1 VTDLRYEVTGSG
13 PPVCLLHSGVTDSRA
28 WDGQVA
34 RLAPS
39 YTVVRYDIRG
49 FGGSPLRPGPL
60 SHLADLRELLD
71 ELGVEA
77 TTLVG
82 NSFGGRIALE
92 FALEHA
98 ARVTKLV
105 LVAAAL
111 RDYGWSDE
119 MRTFAQAEDEAMERG
134 DVDAAVELN
143 LEMWALPHVR
153 EVVRPMVRRALEV
166 QQAAY
171 EGDSPPEPEPP
182 LDPPALSR
190 LGELRVPTLVVV
202 GDRDVAQFRDMA
214 DLFAREIPGARLEVI
229 ERAGHLPGLERPDDF
244 DRLLLEFLENDVS

>member
-1 VTDLRYEVTGSG
+1 MTDLRYEVTGSG
-13 PPVCLLHSGVTDSRA
+13 PAVCLLHSGVTDSRA

-49 FGGSPLRPGPL
+49 FGGSPLRSGPL
-60 SHLADLRELLD
+60 SHLEDLRELLD
-71 ELGVEA
+71 ELAVEA

-92 FALEHA
+92 FALEHP

-119 MRTFAQAEDEAMERG
+119 MRRFAEAEDEAMERG
-134 DVDAAVELN
+134 DVDAAVDLN

-153 EVVRPMVRRALEV
+153 EVVRPMARRALEV

-171 EGDSPPEPEPP
+171 ESSTRLPSAGSASCACRPSSSSATATSHSSGIWPSSSRMRSRA
-182 LDPPALSR
+182 PAWRSS
-190 LGELRVPTLVVV
+190 RVPGICRASSV
-202 GDRDVAQFRDMA
+202 GTTSIAYC
-214 DLFAREIPGARLEVI
+214 
-229 ERAGHLPGLERPDDF
+229 
-244 DRLLLEFLENDVS
+244 SSS

>member
-1 VTDLRYEVTGSG
+1 LTDLHYDVTGSG
-13 PPVCLLHSGVTDSRA
+13 PAVCLLHSGVTDSRA
-28 WDGQVA
+28 WDRQVA

-39 YTVVRYDIRG
+39 YTVVRFDIRG
-49 FGGSPLRPGPL
+49 FGGSPLRSGPL
-60 SHLADLRELLD
+60 SHLEDLRELLD

-92 FALEHA
+92 FALEHP

-119 MRTFAQAEDEAMERG
+119 MLNFAEAEEEAMDRG

-153 EVVRPMVRRALEV
+153 EQVRPMARTALEV

-171 EGDSPPEPEPP
+171 ESDSPPEPEPP
-182 LDPPALSR
+182 LDPAALSR

-202 GDRDVAQFRDMA
+202 GDRDIGDFQDLAE
-214 DLFAREIPGARLEVI
+214 LFAREIPGARLEVV
-229 ERAGHLPGLERPDDF
+229 EGAGHLPSLERPDDF
-244 DRLLLEFLENDVS
+244 DRLLLEFLRA

>member
-1 VTDLRYEVTGSG
+1 MTDLHYDVTGSG
-13 PPVCLLHSGVTDSRA
+13 PAVCLLHSGVTDSRA
-28 WDGQVA
+28 WDGQVT

-49 FGGSPLRPGPL
+49 FGGSPLRSGPL
-60 SHLADLRELLD
+60 SHLDDLRELLD

-77 TTLVG
+77 ATLVG

-92 FALEHA
+92 FALEHP

-119 MRTFAQAEDEAMERG
+119 MRNFAEAEEEAMDRG

-153 EVVRPMVRRALEV
+153 EQVRPMTRTALEV

-171 EGDSPPEPEPP
+171 ESDSPPESEPP

-190 LGELRVPTLVVV
+190 LGELRGQTLVVV
-202 GDRDVAQFRDMA
+202 GDRDIGDFQDLAE
-214 DLFAREIPGARLEVI
+214 LFAREIPDARLEVV
-229 ERAGHLPGLERPDDF
+229 EGAGHLPSLERADDF
-244 DRLLLEFLENDVS
+244 DRLLLEFLRA